1 MSNFRF
7 AFVSNS
13 AEIGEAVRLC
23 TDPQS
28 EQLVLRLATM
38 EEAVPVAK
46 RLLAEGVDVILGGG
60 GTGSLLAQ
68 TVGQPVVKIAR
79 THLDIL
85 RALIKAKDH
94 GPDIGLTNFARSIDG
109 IELFGDLL
117 GVQIHQIVFSTTDE
131 LAEGIAAA
139 LRRGVKCIVGGG
151 ICKAIATPLG
161 GHGIV
166 VIPSKDVI
174 LQALQEARAIATARR
189 KERQDVEQIRT
200 IVETIKEG
208 ILAIDN
214 DGKVKVFNQM
224 AADIFDVGRHDRERR
239 NVIGRP
245 LPDLLQGTGM
255 LEVLRSGRP
264 EIDQVRRVGNI
275 DIVINSLPVKVDGET
290 QGVVATFKEAAK
302 IQNIDRKVREKL
314 YSKGFTARYTL
325 AHVHGQSLKIRQ
337 LIDKAKKYAVTEA
350 SLLLEGE
357 TGSGKEV
364 LAQAIHNLSSRR
376 NKPFVA
382 INCAALPE
390 SLLESE
396 LFGYEEG
403 AFTGAKKGG
412 KIGLFELA
420 NGGTLF
426 LDEIVDV
433 PQSLQVRLL
442 RVLEEKEIMRVGGDK
457 IVPVDVRIISSSYKN
472 LFGEVKAGRFRMD
485 LYFRLSTLSLAI
497 PPLRERAEDIP
508 DLVHELLSRYA
519 NGKKRISASMCK
531 PLKSYSWPGNVREL
545 DSLVHRY
552 VVLLGD
558 SEFDDNLLAD
568 LLEELNYRDK
578 ASVDSAPKI
587 PSVDSNGASLKELL
601 EQHEKAI
608 IREALKQ
615 CRLNRKETAK
625 RLGISV
631 NTLWRKMN

>member
-23 TDPQS
+23 TDPHS
-28 EQLVLRLATM
+28 EQLLLRLATM

-68 TVGQPVVKIAR
+68 TIGQPVVKIAR

-85 RALIKAKDH
+85 RALIKAKTF
-94 GPDIGLTNFARSIDG
+94 GPDIGLTNFTKPIDG
-109 IELFGDLL
+109 VEIFGNLL
-117 GVQIHQIVFSTTDE
+117 GVRIRQIVFSTTAE
-131 LAEGIAAA
+131 LVDGISKA
-139 LRRGVKCIVGGG
+139 LSEGVKCIVGGG
-151 ICKAIATPLG
+151 ICKSIVTPLG
-161 GHGIV
+161 GQGVV
-166 VIPSKDVI
+166 VIPDKNDI
-174 LQALQEARAIATARR
+174 MQALQEARAIATARR
-189 KERQDVEQIRT
+189 KEMQDVEQIRT

-208 ILAIDN
+208 VIAIDN

-224 AADIFDVGRHDRERR
+224 AADIFAVGRHDHERR
-239 NVIGRP
+239 SAIGQP
-245 LPDLLQGTGM
+245 LQDLLQGTGM

-264 EIDQVRRVGNI
+264 ELDHVRRVGST
-275 DIVINSLPVKVDGET
+275 DIVINSLPVKVVGET

-382 INCAALPE
+382 VNCAALPE

-420 NGGTLF
+420 NWGTLY
-426 LDEIVDV
+426 LDEINDI
-433 PQSLQVRLL
+433 PPSLQVRLL

-472 LFGEVKAGRFRMD
+472 LFEEVKAGRFRMD
-485 LYFRLSTLSLAI
+485 LYFRLSTLSLGI
-497 PPLRERAEDIP
+497 PPLRERVEDIP
-508 DLVHELLSRYA
+508 DLVHELLSRYT
-519 NGKKRISASMCK
+519 NGKERISASMCERFK
-531 PLKSYSWPGNVREL
+531 NYWWPGNVREL

-558 SEFDDNLLAD
+558 SEFDDNLLAE
-568 LLEELNYRDK
+568 LLEELNYRYK
-578 ASVDSAPKI
+578 ASVDSAPEI
-587 PSVDSNGASLKELL
+587 PSIDLNGASLKDLL

-608 IREALKQ
+608 IRETLKQ
-615 CRLNRKETAK
+615 CHLNKKETAK